1 MRRLFYLFIIGIL
14 LSACEQ
20 QDGTVV
26 RMETSL
32 GNIRL
37 RLYDETVCH
46 RENMLKLVREGFYN
60 GMLFHRVIEDFMI
73 QTGDP
78 QSRLARTGALL
89 GDGDTGYT
97 LKAEIVPGYFHK
109 RGALAAAREGDDVNP
124 EKNSSGSQFYI
135 VEGKVFSPEELTA
148 LVDRINRNRQT
159 KLVLSPEQ
167 VEAYT
172 TIGGSPHLDGEYTVF
187 GEVIEGME
195 VVKQIS
201 EQPTDEND
209 RPLTDVVIQR
219 MEVE

>member
-1 MRRLFYLFIIGIL
+1 MKKLLYLFIFSL
-14 LSACEQ
+14 ALASCHQ
-20 QDGTVV
+20 KQGTII

-32 GNIRL
+32 GDIRL
-37 RLYDETVCH
+37 RLYDETVLH

-60 GMLFHRVIEDFMI
+60 GVLFHRVIQDFMI
-73 QTGDP
+73 QAGDP
-78 QSRLARTGALL
+78 MAGKGTLL

-97 LKAEIVPGYFHK
+97 LKAEILPGYFHK

>member
-1 MRRLFYLFIIGIL
+1 MKKLLYLFIFSL
-14 LSACEQ
+14 ALASCHQ
-20 QDGTVV
+20 KQGTII

-32 GNIRL
+32 GDIRL
-37 RLYDETVCH
+37 RLYDETVLH

-60 GMLFHRVIEDFMI
+60 GVLFHRVIQDFMI
-73 QTGDP
+73 QAGDP
-78 QSRLARTGALL
+78 NSRLAGEGTLL

-97 LKAEIVPGYFHK
+97 LKAEILPGNFHK

>member
-1 MRRLFYLFIIGIL
+1 MKKLLYLFIFSL
-14 LSACEQ
+14 ALASCHQ
-20 QDGTVV
+20 KQGTII

-32 GNIRL
+32 GDIRL
-37 RLYDETVCH
+37 RLYDETVLH

-60 GMLFHRVIEDFMI
+60 GVLFHRVIQDFMI
-73 QTGDP
+73 QAGDP
-78 QSRLARTGALL
+78 NSRLAGEGTLL

-97 LKAEIVPGYFHK
+97 LKAEILPGYFHK

-167 VEAYT
+167 MEAYT

-187 GEVIEGME
+187 GEVIEGLD
-195 VVKQIS
+195 VVKKIS
-201 EQPTDEND
+201 EQPTDAND

>member
-1 MRRLFYLFIIGIL
+1 MKKLLYLFIFSL
-14 LSACEQ
+14 ALASCHQ
-20 QDGTVV
+20 KQGTII

-32 GNIRL
+32 GDIRL
-37 RLYDETVCH
+37 RLYDETVLH

-60 GMLFHRVIEDFMI
+60 GVLFHRVIQDFMI
-73 QTGDP
+73 QAGDP
-78 QSRLARTGALL
+78 NSRLAGKGTLL

-97 LKAEIVPGYFHK
+97 LKAEILPGYFHK

-201 EQPTDEND
+201 EQPTNEND

>member
-1 MRRLFYLFIIGIL
+1 MKKLLYLFIFSL
-14 LSACEQ
+14 ALASCHQ
-20 QDGTVV
+20 KQGTII

-32 GNIRL
+32 GDIRL
-37 RLYDETVCH
+37 RLYDETVLH

-60 GMLFHRVIEDFMI
+60 GVLFHRVIQDFMI
-73 QTGDP
+73 QAGDP
-78 QSRLARTGALL
+78 NSRLAGEGTLL

-97 LKAEIVPGYFHK
+97 LKAEILPGYFHK